1 MIQRIQT
8 VYLAVA
14 ALLLMMPVIFNFT
27 WATLNSDN
35 EVLELTAASI
45 IRVGEVTETVQ
56 STFPV
61 AGAIALALLATVYA
75 TMQYKDR
82 KFQMKLT
89 QAAMVLNLAA
99 GAVVFYYADSL
110 TSLAD
115 GGSVSYSPAIA
126 IFLVN
131 AVLCFLAYRG
141 IRKDDELVRSAD
153 RLR

>member
-27 WATLNSDN
+27 WATLNSDK

-45 IRVGEVTETVQ
+45 IRVGEVTKTVQ

-75 TMQYKDR
+75 IMQYKDR

-99 GAVVFYYADSL
+99 GAVVVFPCATPPHRPLSEL
-110 TSLAD
+110 H
-115 GGSVSYSPAIA
+115 
-126 IFLVN
+126 F
-131 AVLCFLAYRG
+131 VL
-141 IRKDDELVRSAD
+141 E
-153 RLR
+153 